1 MMNEKIQGNG
11 EKIAERHVKAFLDL
25 LILGILNGNTMYG
38 YKLIGAIH
46 KEFGVLLSPGS
57 LYPLLHM
64 LEKKKMVSSEFHGGK
79 INYSVTS
86 FGKRAFQNTFAEYRA
101 AVKQLDNFM
110 NTSARTPPLKA
121 CRHYK

>member
-1 MMNEKIQGNG
+1 MLGEKIQGNG

-25 LILGILNGNTMYG
+25 LILGILNGKTMYG

-64 LEKKKMVSSEFHGGK
+64 LEEKKMVSSKFQGGK
-79 INYSVTS
+79 IVYSVTS
-86 FGKRAFQNTFAEYRA
+86 AGRRTFQDTFTEYRA
-101 AVKQLDNFM
+101 AIHKMDNFM
-110 NTSARTPPLKA
+110 KSGAISPSQGV
-121 CRHYK
+121 

>member
-1 MMNEKIQGNG
+1 MLGEKIQGNG

-57 LYPLLHM
+57 LYPLLHR
-64 LEKKKMVSSEFHGGK
+64 LEEKKMVSSEFHGGK

-86 FGKRAFQNTFAEYRA
+86 VGKRAFQNTFAEYRT
-101 AVKQLDNFM
+101 AVKQLDSFI
-110 NTSARTPPLKA
+110 NTSARTLPPKGL
-121 CRHYK
+121 